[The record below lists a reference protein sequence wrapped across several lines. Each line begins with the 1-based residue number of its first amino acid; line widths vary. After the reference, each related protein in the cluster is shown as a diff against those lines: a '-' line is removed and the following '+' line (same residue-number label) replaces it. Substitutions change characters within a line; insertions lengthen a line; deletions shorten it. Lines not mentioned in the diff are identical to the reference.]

1 MLLFQKLYWIQ
12 IFNQYLLNK
21 NDDTCPLLDT
31 NIPAW
36 IELILT
42 VKKML
47 WTLDGKIRIHA
58 QLSNTSYMRLHSR
71 TSVSLRRL
79 YVAQFLSLHFV
90 DRDEDFLSK
99 GFKDIWHDNK
109 IFSCTMELPNE
120 SASLVVIF
128 VLFCVVFVGDESVTS
143 SFNQKYRKSFYSY
156 GKNKLFSYDI
166 IWAIQQATRI
176 FSSCFFGGI
185 NEGIKRKHIL
195 HSLVADQ
202 STSFLARSRVPP
214 QRRKSREIG

>member
-1 MLLFQKLYWIQ
+1 MLLFQKFYWIQ

-21 NDDTCPLLDT
+21 KDDTCPLLDT
-31 NIPAW
+31 NISAW
-36 IELILT
+36 IELTLK

-58 QLSNTSYMRLHSR
+58 QLSNTSYMRLHSW

-99 GFKDIWHDNK
+99 GFKDRWHDNK

-128 VLFCVVFVGDESVTS
+128 VLFCFHLRRVCDLMFSPKIPE
-143 SFNQKYRKSFYSY
+143 
-156 GKNKLFSYDI
+156 KLLFI
-166 IWAIQQATRI
+166 FIRGIQQATSI
-176 FSSCFFGGI
+176 SFFFFFGNQRG
-185 NEGIKRKHIL
+185 NQKKTHFALFGSRSEHRFSC
-195 HSLVADQ
+195 SLAGP
-202 STSFLARSRVPP
+202 TTT
-214 QRRKSREIG
+214 

>member
-1 MLLFQKLYWIQ
+1 
-12 IFNQYLLNK
+12 
-21 NDDTCPLLDT
+21 
-31 NIPAW
+31 
-36 IELILT
+36 
-42 VKKML
+42 ML

-58 QLSNTSYMRLHSR
+58 QLSITSYMCLHSW

-176 FSSCFFGGI
+176 FSSWFFFG
-185 NEGIKRKHIL
+185 E
-195 HSLVADQ
+195 
-202 STSFLARSRVPP
+202 ST
-214 QRRKSREIG
+214 RESKENTFCTLL

>member
-1 MLLFQKLYWIQ
+1 MLLFQKFYWIQ

-21 NDDTCPLLDT
+21 KDDTCPLLDT
-31 NIPAW
+31 NISAW
-36 IELILT
+36 IELTLK

-58 QLSNTSYMRLHSR
+58 QLSNTSYMRLHSW

-79 YVAQFLSLHFV
+79 YIGHFLSLHFK
-90 DRDEDFLSK
+90 DRDEDFPSK
-99 GFKDIWHDNK
+99 GLKDILHDNK

-176 FSSCFFGGI
+176 FSSWFFFG
-185 NEGIKRKHIL
+185 E
-195 HSLVADQ
+195 
-202 STSFLARSRVPP
+202 ST
-214 QRRKSREIG
+214 RESKENTFCTLW

>member
-1 MLLFQKLYWIQ
+1 MS
-12 IFNQYLLNK
+12 
-21 NDDTCPLLDT
+21 
-31 NIPAW
+31 
-36 IELILT
+36 
-42 VKKML
+42 

-58 QLSNTSYMRLHSR
+58 RLSNTSYMRFHSW

-79 YVAQFLSLHFV
+79 YIGHFLSLHFK

-99 GFKDIWHDNK
+99 RLNDILHDNK

-176 FSSCFFGGI
+176 FSSWFFFG
-185 NEGIKRKHIL
+185 E
-195 HSLVADQ
+195 
-202 STSFLARSRVPP
+202 ST
-214 QRRKSREIG
+214 RESKENTFCTLL